1 MKNLVFIS
9 LVICQFIILCFISI
23 DSYAQKEELEAHL
36 VLKNDPDTLD
46 MVLKVGRR
54 SRYKNLIRDLDVL
67 GKNIDFTGIDGKDF
81 QIHISEIEYLDFID
95 LQGIKRVFVDEPLVG
110 LPNVADN
117 LIEVVHK
124 GSLNFYRS
132 YRANMPDLY
141 VSGVYIKGDDYTGLL
156 SEDTNTAT
164 FLGPLPYRLKGIDYF
179 QFIDYPIEYI
189 NLSDDYGKKKLA
201 EMTKDH
207 FGLYPR
213 LMEMT
218 TYEELLEILKLYD
231 SSPEKVKERTEK
243 LSQKNRSNILDRL
256 SSMPIDSISTK
267 KVYNSDGLKIG
278 DYIKYIGPGPDRIG
292 IVRKITSSRTVLVE
306 CDLKTD
312 PKEFQVRISDVE
324 LIIE

>member
-1 MKNLVFIS
+1 MK
-9 LVICQFIILCFISI
+9 
-23 DSYAQKEELEAHL
+23 DH
-36 VLKNDPDTLD
+36 PDTLYQELLLNKRIQRPHLITFSSILGNISNEIHFNSNKNEFST
-46 MVLKVGRR
+46 VKI
-54 SRYKNLIRDLDVL
+54 SRIN
-67 GKNIDFTGIDGKDF
+67 
-81 QIHISEIEYLDFID
+81 YLEFID
-95 LQGIKRVFVDEPLVG
+95 LQGTKRIFIDEPLVD
-110 LPNVADN
+110 LPDEKNN
-117 LIEVVHK
+117 LVEIVHD
-124 GSLNFYRS
+124 GSLSFYRK
-132 YRANMPDLY
+132 YRAQNPDFY
-141 VSGVYIKGDDYTGLL
+141 GRVEYIGLF
-156 SEDTNTAT
+156 SADTNTAT
-164 FLGPLPYRLKGIDYF
+164 FGGKLPAGLEGVDYF
-179 QFIDYPIEYI
+179 QFIDYPPEHI
-189 NLSDDYGKKKLA
+189 NLVDDYGKKKLA

-213 LMEMT
+213 IMEMK